1 MKYLKFVFILGSYTC
16 FGVKLFHVS
25 RVIFLKTFTLE
36 RKGARD
42 MMSVLFQIYKN
53 LITNNQSIKFIPY
66 FFPLLTNKLRFES
79 LEKKI

>member
-42 MMSVLFQIYKN
+42 YDVCVVPDPQKF
-53 LITNNQSIKFIPY
+53 NN
-66 FFPLLTNKLRFES
+66 
-79 LEKKI
+79 